1 MQPMHP
7 ELRTGLAE
15 EHILRL
21 KEDMRTRR
29 SAGRTRRLA
38 ARLLLAASRRLA
50 GDAASGIEGIVD
62 EPVGELVV
70 LPPYRRVRDGAE
82 LAREAGSLERQPA

>member
-1 MQPMHP
+1 MVFMHP

-21 KEDMRTRR
+21 EGDMRTRR

-38 ARLLLAASRRLA
+38 ARLLLSASERLA
-50 GDAASGIEGIVD
+50 GESRQASSAS
-62 EPVGELVV
+62 LTS
-70 LPPYRRVRDGAE
+70 LSANSLCSRRTAV
-82 LAREAGSLERQPA
+82 

>member
-1 MQPMHP
+1 MELMHP
-7 ELRTGLAE
+7 DLRAGLAE

-21 KEDMRTRR
+21 EGDIGTRR

-38 ARLLLAASRRLA
+38 ARLLLSASERLA
-50 GDAASGIEGIVD
+50 GEAPSGVEGLVD

-70 LPPYRRVRDGAE
+70 LSAHGRVGH
-82 LAREAGSLERQPA
+82 

>member
-1 MQPMHP
+1 VFMHP

-21 KEDMRTRR
+21 EEDMRTRR

-38 ARLLLAASRRLA
+38 ARLLLSASERLDGEPRQASSASLTSLSASSLCSRRTA
-50 GDAASGIEGIVD
+50 V
-62 EPVGELVV
+62 
-70 LPPYRRVRDGAE
+70 
-82 LAREAGSLERQPA
+82 